1 MESPAL
7 FIIYRDVLDTKM
19 CEQLTDFEIGYLF
32 FISIFYFCIS
42 FFFFFVSLEIKRGKY
57 QSQTRLLAV
66 TLNISRSAS
75 LFV

>member
-1 MESPAL
+1 M
-7 FIIYRDVLDTKM
+7 M
-19 CEQLTDFEIGYLF
+19 TDFEIGYLF
-32 FISIFYFCIS
+32 FISIFYFCTR
-42 FFFFFVSLEIKRGKY
+42 FFFFVSLEIKQGKY

>member
-1 MESPAL
+1 M
-7 FIIYRDVLDTKM
+7 M
-19 CEQLTDFEIGYLF
+19 TDFEIGYLF
-32 FISIFYFCIS
+32 FISIFYFCIR
-42 FFFFFVSLEIKRGKY
+42 FFFVSLEIKQGKY

>member
-1 MESPAL
+1 M
-7 FIIYRDVLDTKM
+7 M
-19 CEQLTDFEIGYLF
+19 TDFEIGYLF
-32 FISIFYFCIS
+32 FYLYFLFLHKI
-42 FFFFFVSLEIKRGKY
+42 FFFFVSLEIKQGKY

>member
-1 MESPAL
+1 M

-19 CEQLTDFEIGYLF
+19 CEQLTYFEIGYSLF
-32 FISIFYFCIS
+32 LHKIF

>member
-1 MESPAL
+1 M
-7 FIIYRDVLDTKM
+7 
-19 CEQLTDFEIGYLF
+19 TDFEIGYLF
-32 FISIFYFCIS
+32 FISIFYFCIR
-42 FFFFFVSLEIKRGKY
+42 FFFFFVSLEIKQGKY

>member
-1 MESPAL
+1 M
-7 FIIYRDVLDTKM
+7 M
-19 CEQLTDFEIGYLF
+19 TDFEIGYLF
-32 FISIFYFCIS
+32 FISIFYFCIR
-42 FFFFFVSLEIKRGKY
+42 FFIFFVSLEIKQGKY